1 MWPKPFLTKAGMEEG
16 PRLMPRD
23 PSNSPGAR
31 ALRLA
36 GYVKLPAWWVT
47 EEQLELMAYMAKQN
61 LPEINKIKER
71 VENQNGW

>member
-1 MWPKPFLTKAGMEEG
+1 
-16 PRLMPRD
+16 MPRD

-47 EEQLELMAYMAKQN
+47 QDQFELIEYMAKQN
-61 LPEINKIKER
+61 KADIDAIKER
-71 VENQNGW
+71 ANAPWIEKDY

>member
-1 MWPKPFLTKAGMEEG
+1 
-16 PRLMPRD
+16 MPRD

-47 EEQLELMAYMAKQN
+47 EEQLQLIEYMAKQN
-61 LPEINKIKER
+61 LAEINRIKDEAEWHR
-71 VENQNGW
+71 RDD

>member
-1 MWPKPFLTKAGMEEG
+1 
-16 PRLMPRD
+16 MPRD
-23 PSNSPGAR
+23 PSNSPGAQ
-31 ALRLA
+31 ALRRA

-47 EEQLELMAYMAKQN
+47 EDQLELMAYMAKQN

>member
-1 MWPKPFLTKAGMEEG
+1 
-16 PRLMPRD
+16 MPRD

-47 EEQLELMAYMAKQN
+47 EEQLQLIEYMAKQN
-61 LPEINKIKER
+61 LAEINRIKAEAER
-71 VENQNGW
+71 LDLLRGYDVK

>member
-1 MWPKPFLTKAGMEEG
+1 
-16 PRLMPRD
+16 MPRD

-47 EEQLELMAYMAKQN
+47 QEQLELIEYMAKQN
-61 LPEINKIKER
+61 KDDIDVIKER
-71 VENQNGW
+71 ANAPRIKKDY

>member
-1 MWPKPFLTKAGMEEG
+1 
-16 PRLMPRD
+16 MPRD

-47 EEQLELMAYMAKQN
+47 QEQLDLIEYMARQN
-61 LPEINKIKER
+61 LPDINRIKQEA
-71 VENQNGW
+71 EDKYGW

>member
-1 MWPKPFLTKAGMEEG
+1 
-16 PRLMPRD
+16 MPRD

-47 EEQLELMAYMAKQN
+47 EEQLQLIEYMAKQN
-61 LPEINKIKER
+61 LAEINRIKDQAEWHR
-71 VENQNGW
+71 RDDLLPAT

>member
-1 MWPKPFLTKAGMEEG
+1 MT
-16 PRLMPRD
+16 RD

-47 EEQLELMAYMAKQN
+47 EEQLQLIEYMAKQN
-61 LPEINKIKER
+61 LAEINRIKDQAEWHR
-71 VENQNGW
+71 RDD

>member
-1 MWPKPFLTKAGMEEG
+1 
-16 PRLMPRD
+16 MPRD

-47 EEQLELMAYMAKQN
+47 QDQFELIQYMTKQN
-61 LPEINKIKER
+61 LPEINRIKER
-71 VENQNGW
+71 ASAPWTKEDH